1 MCGDPARVVVKMLN
15 TRRCDWPWPERI
27 VTGEDVRGI
36 LRRLAMDE
44 DEVGGRLRDCGQWL
58 SILNALTDGGYVYL
72 DSRSAQQPYGPLCR
86 SCEREVSPA
95 DVAGAYMLLALCQQG
110 VPVVRIKYV
119 RDAVVNIDVG
129 RVSMGVYAV
138 CDRVVLSCEAPPG
151 RNSIRFQDFKAELHP
166 DDDGILH
173 QEDIQT
179 IIRGAREMRI
189 FTGAPERS

>member
-1 MCGDPARVVVKMLN
+1 MSGLVPESMDRGAALAR
-15 TRRCDWPWPERI
+15 
-27 VTGEDVRGI
+27 
-36 LRRLAMDE
+36 
-44 DEVGGRLRDCGQWL
+44 
-58 SILNALTDGGYVYL
+58 
-72 DSRSAQQPYGPLCR
+72 
-86 SCEREVSPA
+86 
-95 DVAGAYMLLALCQQG
+95 AYMLLALCQQG

-138 CDRVVLSCEAPPG
+138 GDRVVLSCEAPPG
-151 RNSIRFQDFKAELHP
+151 RNGIRFRDFKAEPHP

-189 FTGAPERS
+189 LTGAPERS